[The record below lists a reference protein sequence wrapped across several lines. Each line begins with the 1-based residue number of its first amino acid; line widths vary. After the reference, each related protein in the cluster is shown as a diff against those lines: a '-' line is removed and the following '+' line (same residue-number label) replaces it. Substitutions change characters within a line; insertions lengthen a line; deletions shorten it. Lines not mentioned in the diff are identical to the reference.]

1 MWSCSVPV
9 PYMKLKHGGSSGA
22 YSTTVHGR
30 LRRAPCEVSLFY
42 DVACHG
48 LCPPYKEDWEKN
60 RLYMNCT
67 DGLSYHCAKD
77 NTTGEY
83 VEACAEPVRCERGKE
98 PRIVFPAGHEKTAI
112 VVCRYCDNENFYNP
126 YELKLSSTY
135 YKCPNWK
142 SRCDRN
148 VGQINCDYERGV
160 ERYYTNYRCRC
171 DVRIGYIQELAVCPT
186 ESPCQEAS
194 DLKCVPHQCGSTSD
208 DISQELLKDYC
219 CAPVCDEGY
228 HRNETSDVCDPI
240 SSALSTATTRPYNRT
255 TATKLETETNG
266 IQTHIETTVTVTT
279 EAPSVPKENTSTTAT
294 PNTDI
299 NGSLLLL
306 VIILSVVLGAVITG
320 VLVYGIYRT
329 RHHNKRKS
337 NKTQAR
343 KPGDDNGYNANHQGH
358 VSRRGAPINDGETKP
373 FIDND
378 IYQHDETVAQVRVS
392 PSQEREKLKKFHE
405 AGDENDA
412 HGENNHGHFSQAAQ
426 GNDQNGDNPKK
437 KKHNVNCP
445 AKAIASQNVGIHEQ
459 DEDHNSESVPE
470 NSRTIP
476 ANHNGHHHNPTSNGH
491 LSLGDD
497 TCLTEVEINRHDA
510 TNCDELALGGL
521 TQKLP
526 VVNDGGG
533 LSSNKQC
540 PDRSNNQENGIDG
553 YGCHICGIQSADI
566 ICIDCDKKLCRN
578 CDITW
583 HKHPSRQKAC
593 RRFDETKTQDSRQ
606 LASNQNQENK
616 NHNSGEVFDNPT
628 HDQDHRSQ
636 NVETNS
642 PAQRVNVTAHTEGEE
657 SIQNGYRPGKTV
669 SLLRKDKF
677 LQPRTHTQERKTGNR
692 HYPRE
697 PEIKIILPEKDQH
710 NIDEMNVHF
719 KFKTGDHP
727 TQTSTGN
734 TALEIVDDWSEGNIP
749 KIVPNDV
756 EQIDIEAEHDE
767 EKGARLEESVQFDKS
782 FHDVSSSV

>member
-426 GNDQNGDNPKK
+426 G
-437 KKHNVNCP
+437 
-445 AKAIASQNVGIHEQ
+445 
-459 DEDHNSESVPE
+459 
-470 NSRTIP
+470 
-476 ANHNGHHHNPTSNGH
+476 
-491 LSLGDD
+491 
-497 TCLTEVEINRHDA
+497 
-510 TNCDELALGGL
+510 
-521 TQKLP
+521 
-526 VVNDGGG
+526 
-533 LSSNKQC
+533 
-540 PDRSNNQENGIDG
+540 
-553 YGCHICGIQSADI
+553 CHICGIQSADI